1 VSDAPPLSR
10 NRDFILFQAGQLLSA
25 SGSALSTIAYPLLV
39 LSLTHSPAKAGLV
52 SFARLLP
59 APLLA
64 LPAGV
69 AADRLDRRRIMLA
82 SDSVRA
88 VAMAALALLVWRHP
102 AFWPVPLLAF
112 VEGAG
117 DTFFGACLGGALRS
131 VVPPAQLPAA
141 ISVQTGRTAVVGVTG
156 PPVGGALFSIARA
169 LPFGI
174 DAASYLCSFL
184 ALSAMRTPFQQPRE
198 ARPLRIRADLA
209 EGFRFL
215 LTQPFLR
222 ATSIFFA
229 VGNFTIPALLFVI
242 VVLGRRHG
250 LTGGQ
255 IGILLALFSACI
267 LLGSLAGGAA
277 RRRLSLRAV
286 AMLEAY
292 TGLVAVVFLVHP
304 SVYVLAVA
312 VLPQALVLPVTD
324 SYVVARR
331 IAVTPD
337 RLQGRAEAA
346 RMTIVRTAAPLGS
359 LLAGILLSATSSRVA
374 VGVFLALNAAEALYV
389 TAAPALRSPPPLET

>member
-1 VSDAPPLSR
+1 VRLSR
-10 NRDFILFQAGQLLSA
+10 NRDFVLFQAGQLLSA
-25 SGSALSTIAYPLLV
+25 SGSALSSIAYPLLV

-64 LPAGV
+64 LAAGV
-69 AADRLDRRRIMLA
+69 AADRFDRRRIMLA
-82 SDSVRA
+82 SDAVRA
-88 VAMAALALLVWRHP
+88 VAMAVLAVVVWRHA
-102 AFWPVPLLAF
+102 AFWPIPLLAF

-117 DTFFGACLGGALRS
+117 DTFFGACLGGVLRS
-131 VVPPAQLPAA
+131 VVPPAQLPSA
-141 ISVQTGRTAVVGVTG
+141 ISVQTGRVAVVGVAG

-174 DAASYLCSFL
+174 DAASYLCSFV
-184 ALSAMRTPFQQPRE
+184 AVTAMRTPFQQPRE
-198 ARPLRIRADLA
+198 LRPLRIRADLA

-215 LTQPFLR
+215 LAQPFLR
-222 ATSIFFA
+222 ATSVFFA
-229 VGNFTIPALLFVI
+229 IGNFTIPALLFVV

-255 IGILLALFSACI
+255 IGLLLALFSACI
-267 LLGSLAGGAA
+267 LVGSLVGSLA

-292 TGLVAVVFLVHP
+292 TGLTAVLFLIHP
-304 SVYVLAVA
+304 SVYVLAA
-312 VLPQALVLPVTD
+312 AILPQAFVLPVTD
-324 SYVVARR
+324 SYVIAHR

-337 RLQGRAEAA
+337 HLQGRAEAA

-359 LLAGILLSATSSRVA
+359 LLAGILLSASSSRVA
-374 VGVFLALNAAEALYV
+374 VGTFLALNAVEALYV
-389 TAAPALRSPPPLET
+389 TAAPALRAPPPL

>member
-1 VSDAPPLSR
+1 
-10 NRDFILFQAGQLLSA
+10 
-25 SGSALSTIAYPLLV
+25 
-39 LSLTHSPAKAGLV
+39 V

-88 VAMAALALLVWRHP
+88 VALAALALLVWRHA

-117 DTFFGACLGGALRS
+117 DAVFGACLGGVLRS

-141 ISVQTGRTAVVGVTG
+141 ISVQTGRTAVVGVAG
-156 PPVGGALFSIARA
+156 PPVGGALFSVARA

-174 DAASYLCSFL
+174 DAASYLCSF
-184 ALSAMRTPFQQPRE
+184 AAVAAMRTPFQQPRE

-209 EGFRFL
+209 EGFRFV

-229 VGNFTIPALLFVI
+229 VGNFTIPALLFV
-242 VVLGRRHG
+242 VLVLGRRHG

-255 IGILLALFSACI
+255 IGILLALFSVCI
-267 LLGSLAGGAA
+267 LVGSLAGSAA

-292 TGLVAVVFLVHP
+292 TGLVAVVFLADP
-304 SVYVLAVA
+304 SVYVLAA
-312 VLPQALVLPVTD
+312 ALLPQALVLPVTD

-337 RLQGRAEAA
+337 HLQGRAEAA

-359 LLAGILLSATSSRVA
+359 LLAGLLLSATSSRVA
-374 VGVFLALNAAEALYV
+374 VAVFLALNAVEALYV
-389 TAAPALRSPPPLET
+389 TAAPALRSPPPLES

>member
-1 VSDAPPLSR
+1 MRLAR
-10 NRDFILFQAGQLLSA
+10 NRDFLLFQAGQLLSA
-25 SGSALSTIAYPLLV
+25 TGSSLSSIAYPLLV

-82 SDSVRA
+82 SDAVRA
-88 VAMAALALLVWRHP
+88 VALATLALLVWRRA

-117 DTFFGACLGGALRS
+117 DTCFGACLGGVLRS

-141 ISVQTGRTAVVGVTG
+141 ISVQTGRTAVVGVAG
-156 PPVGGALFSIARA
+156 SPVGGALFSAARA

-174 DAASYLCSFL
+174 DAVSYLCSFL
-184 ALSAMRTPFQQPRE
+184 AVSAMRTPFQQPRE
-198 ARPLRIRADLA
+198 ARALRIRADLA

-229 VGNFTIPALLFVI
+229 VGNFTIPALLFVV

-255 IGILLALFSACI
+255 IGLLLALFSAC
-267 LLGSLAGGAA
+267 LLVGSLAGRAA

-286 AMLEAY
+286 CMLEAC
-292 TGLVAVVFLVHP
+292 TGLVAVAFLVHP
-304 SVYVLAVA
+304 SVYVLAA
-312 VLPQALVLPVTD
+312 ALLPQALVLPVTD

-337 RLQGRAEAA
+337 HLQGRAEAA

-359 LLAGILLSATSSRVA
+359 LLAGVLLSATSSRGA
-374 VGVFLALNAAEALYV
+374 VTVFLALNLVEALYV
-389 TAAPALRSPPPLET
+389 TAAPALRSPPPLVSP

>member
-1 VSDAPPLSR
+1 MRLSR
-10 NRDFILFQAGQLLSA
+10 NRDFVLFQAGQLLSA

-69 AADRLDRRRIMLA
+69 VADRFDRRQIMLG
-82 SDSVRA
+82 SDAVRA
-88 VAMAALALLVWRHP
+88 ISMAALAVVIWRHA

-117 DTFFGACLGGALRS
+117 ETFFGACLGGVLRS
-131 VVPPAQLPAA
+131 VVQPSQLPSA
-141 ISVQTGRTAVVGVTG
+141 ISVQTGRTAVVGIAG
-156 PPVGGALFSIARA
+156 PPAGGALFSVAHA

-174 DAASYLCSFL
+174 DAASYLSSF
-184 ALSAMRTPFQQPRE
+184 AAVTVMRTPFQQEREPR
-198 ARPLRIRADLA
+198 ALHIRRDLA

-222 ATSIFFA
+222 ATSFFFA
-229 VGNFTIPALLFVI
+229 LGNFTIPALLFI
-242 VVLGRRHG
+242 VLVLGRRHG

-255 IGILLALFSACI
+255 IGILLALFSTCI
-267 LLGSLAGGAA
+267 LFGSMLASTA

-286 AMLEAY
+286 AMLEVY
-292 TGLVAVVFLVHP
+292 TGLLAVVFLIEP
-304 SVYVLAVA
+304 SVYVLVA
-312 VLPQALVLPVTD
+312 AILPQAFVLPITD
-324 SYVVARR
+324 SYVIAHR
-331 IAVTPD
+331 IAATPD
-337 RLQGRAEAA
+337 HLQGRAEAA
-346 RMTIVRTAAPLGS
+346 RMTIVRTAAPLGP
-359 LLAGILLSATSSRVA
+359 LLAGILLSVASSRVTVA
-374 VGVFLALNAAEALYV
+374 AFLAVNAVEAMYV
-389 TAAPALRSPPPLET
+389 TAAPAFRSPPPLER